1 VGRAEGINA
10 DGCVAKEA
18 PGRKEK
24 LGEFTDVDGEEVAD
38 AGPQVAQI
46 DAGKVAA
53 MMDAQGEESKDNSD
67 QGKKVRKLFNANDT
81 ETAEA
86 LNEAAGSTL
95 AEPTRTV
102 GGVRKSIN
110 DVLCGGM
117 RSGVGKVALPEKP
130 SKKGPGEECGG
141 THSQKLSS
149 LYTVTLYSKYTGALT
164 FRICVRGCEARAWSW
179 SNSGARNRQRGYRR
193 NRRGAEGTG
202 RWQSL

>member
-1 VGRAEGINA
+1 MGRAEGINA

-18 PGRKEK
+18 HGRKEK
-24 LGEFTDVDGEEVAD
+24 LGECMDVDGEEVTD
-38 AGPQVAQI
+38 AGPQVAEI

-53 MMDAQGEESKDNSD
+53 MMDAQGEESKDNSN

-130 SKKGPGEECGG
+130 SKKGPGEECGC

-149 LYTVTLYSKYTGALT
+149 LY
-164 FRICVRGCEARAWSW
+164 
-179 SNSGARNRQRGYRR
+179 
-193 NRRGAEGTG
+193 
-202 RWQSL
+202 